1 MSPPPTAGAADR
13 TGPEPTGTAP
23 CHDGTGTATLGPVMK
38 WPIFAL
44 AVSSLALTGQAQAA
58 SSCPPGFAMLQA
70 SDTCVRI
77 SGRVRGETFVGS
89 SRLRAS
95 DSVRT
100 GAGGRVR
107 LDVRKQTEYGPVRA
121 VISVGNLGR

>member
-1 MSPPPTAGAADR
+1 
-13 TGPEPTGTAP
+13 
-23 CHDGTGTATLGPVMK
+23 MK
-38 WPIFAL
+38 RLVLAL
-44 AVSSLALTGQAQAA
+44 ALSGLALTGQAQAA

-77 SGRVRGETFVGS
+77 SGRVRGETLVGS

-95 DSVRT
+95 DSFQT
-100 GAGGRVR
+100 QAGGRIR

>member
-1 MSPPPTAGAADR
+1 
-13 TGPEPTGTAP
+13 
-23 CHDGTGTATLGPVMK
+23 MK

>member
-1 MSPPPTAGAADR
+1 
-13 TGPEPTGTAP
+13 
-23 CHDGTGTATLGPVMK
+23 MK
-38 WPIFAL
+38 RHVFAL
-44 AVSSLALTGQAQAA
+44 ALSGLALTGQAQAA
-58 SSCPPGFAMLQA
+58 SPCPPGFAVLQA

-77 SGRVRGETFVGS
+77 SGSVRGETLVGS

-100 GAGGRVR
+100 QSGGRIR

-121 VISVGNLGR
+121 VISVGNMGR

>member
-1 MSPPPTAGAADR
+1 
-13 TGPEPTGTAP
+13 
-23 CHDGTGTATLGPVMK
+23 MK
-38 WPIFAL
+38 RYIFSVAL
-44 AVSSLALTGQAQAA
+44 SGLAMTGQAQAA

-77 SGRVRGETFVGS
+77 SGQVRSETLVGS

-95 DSVRT
+95 DSVKT
-100 GAGGRVR
+100 QAGGRVR
-107 LDVRKQTEYGPVRA
+107 LDVRKQTEYGPVRG